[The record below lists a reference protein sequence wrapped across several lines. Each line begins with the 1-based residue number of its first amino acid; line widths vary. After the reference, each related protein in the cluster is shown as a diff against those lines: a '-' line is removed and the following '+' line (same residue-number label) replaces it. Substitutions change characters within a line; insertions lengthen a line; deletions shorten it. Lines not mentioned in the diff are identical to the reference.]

1 MEILCPTCRQVVPA
15 EDINIKLAI
24 AKCAACSTVFNFGDQ
39 VGSPEQTGHRRARVP
54 MPKGIKVDESGPDL
68 VIRRSW
74 WTPVAIFLLFF
85 CGAWDSFLVFWYS
98 IAFSGRAPWIMIVF
112 PVAHVAVGVGLTY
125 FVLCCFLNSTRI
137 TVRGGVLKIQHGPL
151 PWRGNRE
158 ILEGDIDQIYCKL
171 KERRGR
177 QGTQDT
183 YDVNTVLTDN
193 RKVTLLASL
202 EDEDQA
208 LFIEQA
214 LEEHLGI
221 VDRRVRG
228 EFRRGLR

>member
-1 MEILCPTCRQVVPA
+1 MEILCPTCRQVIPA

-24 AKCAACSTVFNFGDQ
+24 AKCASCSTVFNFGGQ
-39 VGSPEQTGHRRARVP
+39 VGSPEQTRRQRARVP

-85 CGAWDSFLVFWYS
+85 CGTWDAFLVFWYF
-98 IAFSGRAPWIMIVF
+98 IAFTQHGPWIMIVF
-112 PVAHVAVGVGLTY
+112 PVVHVAVGVGLTY
-125 FVLCCFLNSTRI
+125 SVLCYFLNSTSI
-137 TVRGGVLKIQHGPL
+137 TVRGGVLKIRHGPL
-151 PWRGNRE
+151 PWRGNCE
-158 ILEGDIDQIYCKL
+158 ILEADIDQIYCKL
-171 KERRGR
+171 KERHGR
-177 QGTQDT
+177 RGTQTT
-183 YDVNTVLTDN
+183 YEDNAVLTDN

-214 LEEHLGI
+214 LEEHVGI
-221 VDRRVRG
+221 TDRQVRG
-228 EFRRGLR
+228 EFRRDWR